1 MVAPWIL
8 LLPLLAQIKVGGVEF
23 LPKNTIFASAD
34 ERSIAT
40 GSGTL
45 PDGCRWELSV
55 VTSVG
60 QAMQEQPAKPPVD
73 DCVAFYYRTVATL
86 TRSCSDPQTPESSTS
101 ERTTFGGRDCPSAAW
116 RPNYE
121 SRILSTGRNADGR
134 RQEIVLQPDGTR
146 VTVQTTPPGVDII
159 LAYPDGS
166 QDVLKLEGRAA
177 APVTVPADTPPPGR

>member
-1 MVAPWIL
+1 MLAPWIL
-8 LLPLLAQIKVGGVEF
+8 SLLLLAQMKVGGVEF

-34 ERSIAT
+34 ERSIAM

-60 QAMQEQPAKPPVD
+60 QAMQQQPSVAPVD

-86 TRSCSDPQTPESSTS
+86 TRACPDPMRPESTSS
-101 ERTTFGGRDCPSAAW
+101 ERTTFGGRDCPGADY
-116 RPNYE
+116 RPNAE

-166 QDVLKLEGRAA
+166 QDVLKVTARPD
-177 APVTVPADTPPPGR
+177 PVVTLPEPPTS